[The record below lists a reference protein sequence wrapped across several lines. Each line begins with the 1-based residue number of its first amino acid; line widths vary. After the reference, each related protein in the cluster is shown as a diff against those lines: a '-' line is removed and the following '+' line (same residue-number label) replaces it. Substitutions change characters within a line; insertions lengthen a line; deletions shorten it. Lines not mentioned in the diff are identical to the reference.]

1 MNIRGAGERR
11 LVVLWAGLGGGVPLL
26 AFLFF
31 GFGGR
36 RAAKDLTSDSF
47 VSRVVLAGGELR
59 IDEEVGRPMASVRAK
74 VA

>member
-1 MNIRGAGERR
+1 MNIGGAGERW
-11 LVVLWAGLGGGVPLL
+11 LVMLWAGLGGVPLL

-36 RAAKDLTSDSF
+36 RATKDLTSDSF
-47 VSRVVLAGGELR
+47 VSGVVLAGGELR
-59 IDEEVGRPMASVRAK
+59 IDEEVGRPMASVWTK